1 MTAGKGKLLFMDD
14 DDGVRDVIVEILA
27 HLGYEVLFARD
38 GLEAIQHY
46 EEAATSGRPFD
57 VVIADLTVR
66 DGMGGKE
73 LIKQLHGI
81 DPQVRAIIS
90 SGYSNDPVL
99 SDFRK
104 HGFLG
109 VVAKPYRVEELCASP
124 RGGHRRRG
132 GLKSAG
138 GLFATP

>member
-1 MTAGKGKLLFMDD
+1 MAAGKGKLLFMDD

-27 HLGYEVLFARD
+27 HLGYEVFFARD

-46 EEAATSGRPFD
+46 EEAVKGGRPFN

-73 LIKQLHGI
+73 LIEQLHGI

-109 VVAKPYRVEELCASP
+109 VVAKPYRVEELCAVLEAVIE
-124 RGGHRRRG
+124 GEV
-132 GLKSAG
+132 A
-138 GLFATP
+138 